1 MKEYIGI
8 DIGGT
13 KCAVVRGNEEGKVL
27 KKLRFSTRGQEET
40 LREIFD
46 SVQALWSE
54 NIKAIGVSCG
64 GPLNSRTGVILGP
77 PNLPGWDQVP
87 ITDMLTERFHVP
99 ARLCNDADACAMAEW
114 KFGAGKGCENLIFLT
129 FGTGIGAGLILNGRL
144 YEGASGMAG
153 EVGHVRLYEDGH
165 MGYGKAGAYEG
176 YISGGG
182 IAQYGEGSAKELYD
196 RAQRGDE
203 AAIRIWKRTGTVL
216 GKLLAI
222 LVDILNPDRIVI
234 GSIYVRAGHLMEES
248 MNLELQKEALGPG
261 LAACRIVPAAL
272 GESLGD
278 VAALSIAM
286 DAASSGPDGSG
297 TGGTEKRRAD
307 GTVRE

>member
-1 MKEYIGI
+1 MKESTKETMKEYIGI

-13 KCAVVRGNEEGKVL
+13 KCAVVRGNEEGKIL
-27 KKLRFSTRGQEET
+27 KKLRFPTKDRDET
-40 LREIFD
+40 LKEIFD

-54 NIKAIGVSCG
+54 DVEAIGVSCG

-77 PNLPGWDQVP
+77 PNLPGWDRVP

-99 ARLCNDADACAMAEW
+99 ARLCNDADACAAAEW
-114 KFGAGKGCENLIFLT
+114 RFGAGMGCDDLVFLT

-196 RAQRGDE
+196 RALAGDARAVQIWE
-203 AAIRIWKRTGTVL
+203 ETGRIL

-222 LVDILNPDRIVI
+222 LIDILNPDIIVI
-234 GSIYVRAGHLMEES
+234 GSIYVRAGHLMEEA
-248 MNLELQKEALGPG
+248 MNRELEKEALRPSRET
-261 LAACRIVPAAL
+261 CRIVPAAL

-278 VAALSIAM
+278 TAALSVAM
-286 DAASSGPDGSG
+286 DL
-297 TGGTEKRRAD
+297 R
-307 GTVRE
+307 